1 MKKRKSQVVVAL
13 VFLVLSLGFVFIYA
27 TKKSPDIE
35 KMKKVGQLFNSRS
48 DETDGS
54 IYARGK
60 SGGVITND
68 EIEEATEFYVLA
80 GHNRAEAKEQAI
92 KYMLKRDATYQKA
105 ISEGY
110 TVTDDEIYAYLDE
123 LKTTIKGA
131 ANSDEAQ
138 ALIDQFDSEEEYWQ
152 HEFGVY
158 KVNLP
163 IEKYLESVKKEYID
177 DNSSMQFSEQGT
189 TGTMEGYNA
198 YIEELQ
204 EKLVEQEQYEIM
216 E

>member
-1 MKKRKSQVVVAL
+1 MR
-13 VFLVLSLGFVFIYA
+13 
-27 TKKSPDIE
+27 
-35 KMKKVGQLFNSRS
+35 KVGQLFNSRL

-60 SGGVITND
+60 SGGVITNN

-80 GHNRAEAKEQAI
+80 GYNRKEAKEKAI

-110 TVTDDEIYAYLDE
+110 TVTDDEIHTYLDK

-131 ANSDEAQ
+131 ATSDEAQ
-138 ALIDQFDSEEEYWQ
+138 ALIDQFDSEEEYLQ

-177 DNSSMQFSEQGT
+177 NNSSMQSSEQGT
-189 TGTMEGYNA
+189 TGTMEGYDA

>member
-13 VFLVLSLGFVFIYA
+13 VFLVLILGFVFIYA

-35 KMKKVGQLFNSRS
+35 IMKKVGQLFNSRS

-80 GHNRAEAKEQAI
+80 GYNRAEAKEKAI

-110 TVTDDEIYAYLDE
+110 TVTDDEIHTYLDE
-123 LKTTIKGA
+123 LKTTINES
-131 ANSDEAQ
+131 ANSDEVQ
-138 ALIDQFDSEEEYWQ
+138 VLIDQFDSEEEYWQ

-177 DNSSMQFSEQGT
+177 NSSSMQSSEQGT
-189 TGTMEGYNA
+189 TGTMEGYDA